1 MSQVFDPGLKFESL
15 NPCWIVGSVILLLNF
30 EKGKLPSAG
39 EEGSLLKK
47 SVNEF
52 PWSAVA
58 KGSKLVLRIV
68 PIRSA
73 NKGLLKKS
81 YGLE

>member
-1 MSQVFDPGLKFESL
+1 MSHVFDPGAKLESVK
-15 NPCWIVGSVILLLNF
+15 PCWLVASVILLLCLT
-30 EKGKLPSAG
+30 KGYVPMAG
-39 EEGSLLKK
+39 EESSLLKK

-58 KGSKLVLRIV
+58 IGSKFVLRIV

-73 NKGLLKKS
+73 NRGLLKKS
-81 YGLE
+81 YGVA